1 MVMRNVS
8 EVVIHT
14 AQGRSQRAVCITTE
28 WFPHNNELTMVNS
41 LGMYIVL
48 CVALLLQL
56 FA

>member
-14 AQGRSQRAVCITTE
+14 AQGHSQRAVCIITE
-28 WFPHNNELTMVNS
+28 WIPHNNELTLVNS